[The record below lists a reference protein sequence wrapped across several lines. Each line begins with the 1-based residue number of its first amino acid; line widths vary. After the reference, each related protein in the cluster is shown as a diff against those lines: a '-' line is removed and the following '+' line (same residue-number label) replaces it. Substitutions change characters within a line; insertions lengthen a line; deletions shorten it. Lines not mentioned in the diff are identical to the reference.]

1 LGNSLFYLDPLKI
14 FSYTP
19 VLLALSDYGVR
30 HKRKII
36 GQNGLCPVRLAP
48 VFNLQKKIFIG
59 RSFMGRVA
67 IIGVGQSAFVRGYPG
82 SIRELAFEGFKECMA
97 DAQVSVKEIDA
108 SVICS
113 APEYDKQRSPAGV
126 FAEYL
131 GLTPQPTFYV
141 ETLCSSSST
150 GVKLAYSL
158 IKSGLHD
165 VVVVLGFQKMSEISS
180 AESQERMGRGAD
192 IQWESPFGTMMPAY
206 YAMYARAHMKKYGT
220 TPEDLALIRVKASTY
235 GQINE
240 KAVYRKP
247 VALDMF
253 SDPQSPMSGPVASPL
268 RVGDCCANADGSSC
282 IILASEEKAKAL
294 SKKPVWILGVG
305 AASSPVNMAGRAL
318 FTGLAVGEEAGK
330 QAYKMAG
337 VSPKDVD
344 VAEVHDCFTIA
355 EMMAY
360 ENLGF
365 AKPGEGKDLIKSK
378 ETYKEGIIPVN
389 VDGGL
394 LSKGHPIGATGGSQ
408 IRTIVLQLRGQ
419 AGDMQVKNPEI
430 GLVHNIGGVGL
441 YGNVTILG
449 RS

>member
-1 LGNSLFYLDPLKI
+1 
-14 FSYTP
+14 
-19 VLLALSDYGVR
+19 
-30 HKRKII
+30 
-36 GQNGLCPVRLAP
+36 
-48 VFNLQKKIFIG
+48 
-59 RSFMGRVA
+59 MGKVG

-82 SIRELAFEGFKECMA
+82 SIRELAFEGFKECML
-97 DAQVSVKEIDA
+97 DANITTRDIDA

-126 FAEYL
+126 FAEYF

-141 ETLCSSSST
+141 ESLCSSSSM
-150 GVKLAYSL
+150 GVRLAYSL
-158 IKSGLHD
+158 VKSGLHD
-165 VVVVLGFQKMSEISS
+165 VVAVVGFQKMSEISS

-206 YAMYARAHMKKYGT
+206 YAMYARAHMAKYGT
-220 TPEDLALIRVKASTY
+220 TSDDLALIRVKAATY

-247 VALDMF
+247 VTFEMF
-253 SDPQSPMSGPVASPL
+253 SDPESPMSNPVASPL

-282 IILASEEKAKAL
+282 ILVASEEKAKAL
-294 SKKPVWILGVG
+294 CEKPVWILGLG
-305 AASSPVNMAGRAL
+305 AASTAVNMAGREL
-318 FTGLAVGEEAGK
+318 FTGLTVGELAGE

-337 VSPKDVD
+337 VTPKDID

-378 ETYKEGIIPVN
+378 ETYKEGSIPVN

-408 IRTIVLQLRGQ
+408 IRTIVLQLRGE
-419 AGDMQVKNPEI
+419 AGEMQVKDPEI

-449 RS
+449 R

>member
-1 LGNSLFYLDPLKI
+1 
-14 FSYTP
+14 
-19 VLLALSDYGVR
+19 
-30 HKRKII
+30 
-36 GQNGLCPVRLAP
+36 
-48 VFNLQKKIFIG
+48 
-59 RSFMGRVA
+59 MGKVG

-82 SIRELAFEGFKECMA
+82 SIRELAFEGYKEAMQ
-97 DAQVSVKEIDA
+97 DAQITTKDIDA

-131 GLTPQPTFYV
+131 GLIPQPTFYL
-141 ETLCSSSST
+141 ESLCSSSST
-150 GVKLAYSL
+150 GLKIAYSL
-158 IKSGLHD
+158 VKSGLHD
-165 VVVVLGFQKMSEISS
+165 VVAVIGFQKMSEISS

-206 YAMYARAHMKKYGT
+206 YAMFARAHMAKYGT
-220 TPEDLALIRVKASTY
+220 TPDDLALIRVKAATY
-235 GQINE
+235 GQIND

-247 VALDMF
+247 VTFEMF

-282 IILASEEKAKAL
+282 VIVANEKKAKAF
-294 SKKPVWILGVG
+294 SKKPVWILGLG
-305 AASSPVNMAGRAL
+305 AASASVNLTGREL
-318 FTGLAVGEEAGK
+318 FTGLSVAQQAGQK
-330 QAYKMAG
+330 AYEMAG
-337 VSPKDVD
+337 VTPKDID

-355 EMMAY
+355 ELMAY

-365 AKPGEGKDLIKSK
+365 ANPGEGKELIKSK
-378 ETYKEGIIPVN
+378 ATYKEGSIPVN

-408 IRTIVLQLRGQ
+408 IRTIVLQLRGE
-419 AGDMQVKNPEI
+419 AGEMQVKDPGI

-449 RS
+449 R